1 MSSQLDYK
9 FSLNVII
16 AILMI
21 LMLIEYLLV
30 LVIQARISGKAG
42 TRPKEDQIR
51 GRPLPNPTENDK
63 QADDRWRRIVL
74 NHKETIPFVFLLFLL
89 SVFVCYSSGNGAERL
104 ALLILIILYVFFRY
118 LYTICYAFAIQ
129 PFRSMFWFCSILCA
143 LGGGLVGVVAAFYNV
158 QNSNPL
164 TP

>member
-1 MSSQLDYK
+1 MFAELDYI

-16 AILMI
+16 AILML
-21 LMLIEYLLV
+21 LMLIEYLVV
-30 LVIQARISGKAG
+30 LIIQGGKSLKGG
-42 TRPKEDQIR
+42 TKPKEDQIP
-51 GRPLPNPTENDK
+51 GGSSPNPTENDK
-63 QADDRWRRIVL
+63 EADERWRRIVS
-74 NHKETIPFVFLLFLL
+74 NHLETIPFVFLLFLI
-89 SVFVCYSSGNGAERL
+89 SVFVAHSSGNGDARL